1 VILIV
6 FVGLCFVNISVL
18 MRMLKIISLEVEG
31 VYIDFRRR
39 GVSLTAE
46 TDDRRAELL
55 RPNYVISSWKS
66 NAIA

>member
-1 VILIV
+1 
-6 FVGLCFVNISVL
+6 